1 MPDIKLGQ
9 LKKVPLKGVWQT
21 EAGSF
26 TPWLALPENISIL
39 GEAIKLELEVEA
51 KEKEVGPFR
60 ADILCKDTASQTRVL
75 IENQLART
83 DHTHLG
89 QLLTYAAGLHAVTI
103 VWIAER
109 FTDEHRAALDWINEI
124 TDDDFNFFGL
134 EIELWQIG
142 NSEIAPKFNVV
153 CQPNDWSKNVSIAA
167 KGIESGSLSDTAQR
181 YLEFWTSFGELMRRR
196 QSFIRPRKPAPQQWL
211 GFSVGRSDFSVV
223 AWLRATSGEM
233 GVSLIFYGPQRL
245 PRFNAVE
252 SQKTMLEQAIGAPL
266 DWREL
271 PEKKESQIVLSR
283 DNFDAEKPELW
294 PECQVWLLDKI
305 ELFRKT
311 FEPIVKS
318 LE

>member
-1 MPDIKLGQ
+1 
-9 LKKVPLKGVWQT
+9 
-21 EAGSF
+21 
-26 TPWLALPENISIL
+26 
-39 GEAIKLELEVEA
+39 
-51 KEKEVGPFR
+51 
-60 ADILCKDTASQTRVL
+60 
-75 IENQLART
+75 
-83 DHTHLG
+83 
-89 QLLTYAAGLHAVTI
+89 
-103 VWIAER
+103 
-109 FTDEHRAALDWINEI
+109 
-124 TDDDFNFFGL
+124 
-134 EIELWQIG
+134 
-142 NSEIAPKFNVV
+142 
-153 CQPNDWSKNVSIAA
+153 
-167 KGIESGSLSDTAQR
+167 
-181 YLEFWTSFGELMRRR
+181 MRRR